1 MILRPENLDRSWQSW
16 VFGAHSFKHVAFFSD
31 TSIGSRETDDN
42 SSINLI
48 MSRDTCHVGISL
60 FCISANSTELV
71 LGERVAWACF
81 LRTGA
86 HVGMAV
92 DVEDKDIIAVSFWL
106 LGGNETP
113 CWFNLST

>member
-1 MILRPENLDRSWQSW
+1 MILRPENSNRSWQSW

-48 MSRDTCHVGISL
+48 MSRDTCHVGI
-60 FCISANSTELV
+60 ISANSTELV

-92 DVEDKDIIAVSFWL
+92 NVEDKDIIAVSFWL
-106 LGGNETP
+106 LDGTQTP
-113 CWFNLST
+113 CCSWLST